1 MLISVSSITSNLPPI
16 VPGVG
21 GIVLTGMQSFLTAS
35 SFSLESNPLT
45 RAKYSKFVDKK
56 DNSKLKMI
64 DSREGMTLIYLPA
77 FAASTIITIL
87 SHITEFSFLP
97 QSTLAGQFV
106 IIHFLK
112 RLLEVF
118 FLHKYSGKVSQSL
131 STQIGIYYAIVSVLI
146 LSVAD
151 PSSSINAVN
160 TKIASALFGIG
171 TVGNFYHH
179 YILASLRSDETKG
192 DKKKY
197 VAPVGGLFNY
207 VAAPHYLFELMAWL
221 GIAVISNHTNAY
233 LVFATMTSYLAG
245 RAVSQNGWNRSKF
258 SDKAWPST
266 RKNMIPFL
274 F

>member
-64 DSREGMTLIYLPA
+64 DSRDGMTLIYLPA

-160 TKIASALFGIG
+160 TKIASGKI
-171 TVGNFYHH
+171 
-179 YILASLRSDETKG
+179 
-192 DKKKY
+192 
-197 VAPVGGLFNY
+197 
-207 VAAPHYLFELMAWL
+207 YLFINDYCMKTYTFSLTLIFLILQRFLELEL
-221 GIAVISNHTNAY
+221 LVISTIIIF
-233 LVFATMTSYLAG
+233 LRVLDQMRL
-245 RAVSQNGWNRSKF
+245 KE
-258 SDKAWPST
+258 T
-266 RKNMIPFL
+266 RRNMLPL
-274 F
+274 